1 MDMKENTML
10 KKPRRNKAEDTFP
23 LLSLPSFVF
32 LNPMTAATNSCMLRE
47 SNGIMVLPPIS
58 IPEEH
63 ISYYSLIQL
72 K

>member
-1 MDMKENTML
+1 MEMKENIML

-23 LLSLPSFVF
+23 LLSLPSFIF
-32 LNPMTAATNSCMLRE
+32 PNPMTAATNSCMLRE
-47 SNGIMVLPPIS
+47 PNGIMILPPIS

>member
-32 LNPMTAATNSCMLRE
+32 
-47 SNGIMVLPPIS
+47 
-58 IPEEH
+58 
-63 ISYYSLIQL
+63 
-72 K
+72 